1 MYIPHKQD
9 SIKEE
14 LKLIEKISFKK
25 FVNKYEVMD
34 LLNCSERTI
43 DRRLKKLGYIHT
55 LPHIIDM
62 LKEFENG
69 ISTKELSIKYNC
81 SEVNINAIA
90 RRHNITRVA
99 GHHNRIKSD
108 FNFFDNIDTEQK
120 AYILRFYCC

>member
-62 LKEFENG
+62 LKEFEKWN
-69 ISTKELSIKYNC
+69 KY
-81 SEVNINAIA
+81 
-90 RRHNITRVA
+90 
-99 GHHNRIKSD
+99 
-108 FNFFDNIDTEQK
+108 
-120 AYILRFYCC
+120 